1 MIIKFASSNKLILNP
16 QKTHFVLF
24 RHKQPIHL
32 RSILIGDVPIHES
45 TEIKILGLTLNNDL
59 NWKKHLE
66 ILSSTLRSR
75 LFLLRKLS
83 RKLPRQC
90 LLAILD
96 GFFMSRIRY
105 GLAVF
110 GQPSPLSD
118 SSQLKRIQ
126 VLLNAAMRIATG
138 TRLSDKIRITV
149 LMEMTKL
156 PSINQACHLA
166 ITLTTK
172 CILDHDIIPEMKEA
186 LTKDYT
192 DQDRVMTRSQTRKD
206 LITQPTMRVRCRSF
220 SYFAAQLWNKL
231 PIPLRNGHH
240 TSTKFRKEAKA
251 YFDTNC
257 HL

>member
-1 MIIKFASSNKLILNP
+1 LIKSFLEGRNQFVEVHGFHSRLISICYGTPQGSCLSPVLFIIYTSDINLWMNRTTLTLYADDIYQWASDQNINEIISVLEHESQMIIKFASSNKLILNP

-96 GFFMSRIRY
+96 GFFMSRIR
-105 GLAVF
+105 
-110 GQPSPLSD
+110 
-118 SSQLKRIQ
+118 
-126 VLLNAAMRIATG
+126 
-138 TRLSDKIRITV
+138 
-149 LMEMTKL
+149 
-156 PSINQACHLA
+156 
-166 ITLTTK
+166 
-172 CILDHDIIPEMKEA
+172 
-186 LTKDYT
+186 
-192 DQDRVMTRSQTRKD
+192 
-206 LITQPTMRVRCRSF
+206 
-220 SYFAAQLWNKL
+220 
-231 PIPLRNGHH
+231 
-240 TSTKFRKEAKA
+240 
-251 YFDTNC
+251 
-257 HL
+257 